1 MTGTSFINHKGKQI
15 LYNDVSGIRNVE
27 DALAIFDKTEKIAK
41 MQPEKSIILLTN
53 VIDTHNNIE
62 ATNALKEFS
71 SAVTP
76 YIKASAVVGV
86 SGIKRIIVQSLMRVS
101 GRDIHLFSD
110 IEEAKNWLVE
120 QNDK

>member
-1 MTGTSFINHKGKQI
+1 MTGTSFFTHKDKQI

-53 VIDTHNNIE
+53 VINTHNNIE
-62 ATNALKEFS
+62 ATSALKEFS
-71 SAVTP
+71 TAVTP

-86 SGIKRIIVQSLMRVS
+86 SGIKRIIVQSLMKVS
-101 GRDIHLFSD
+101 GRKIHLFD
-110 IEEAKNWLVE
+110 TLEHAKDWLVE
-120 QNDK
+120 Q